1 MTSLKEGGT
10 TTKNMFAGNDHSA
23 KNKALVEEN
32 NALTL
37 KVKELED
44 RTKKLEAEALE
55 KEKIFNRLDNTTI
68 GELGEKEEEI
78 PQAEDEEV
86 KEPEVETQT
95 GEEDQ
100 EETVDEKPDEVEDD
114 EKEEVKPKKS
124 KK

>member
-10 TTKNMFAGNDHSA
+10 TTKNVFAGNDSSA

-55 KEKIFNRLDNTTI
+55 KEKIFNRFDNTTI

-86 KEPEVETQT
+86 EEKPEEEPEGQT
-95 GEEDQ
+95 EP
-100 EETVDEKPDEVEDD
+100 KI
-114 EKEEVKPKKS
+114 EEVKKQNKS